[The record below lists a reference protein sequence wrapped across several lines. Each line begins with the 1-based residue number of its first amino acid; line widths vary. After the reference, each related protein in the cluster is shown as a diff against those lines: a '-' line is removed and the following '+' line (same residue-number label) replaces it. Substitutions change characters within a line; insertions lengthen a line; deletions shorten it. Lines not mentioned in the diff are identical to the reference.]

1 MAGEGGRLSATD
13 KSPTGTGEADAGLV
27 ALVQRLDVP
36 MCALDHK
43 GIVTMWNDA
52 MAKALGWPADRA
64 IGREALAMGVAPTD
78 TADAVDIT
86 RTAARSGMWH
96 GRFPVVKADGSRIV
110 GTWLLASFDS
120 SMIVALL
127 DDADHDMADVDMAGA
142 EEANLLLDAVL
153 NSAPVAL
160 AIFDRSIRYVRANQA
175 LAAMNGIRAED
186 HVGVPLDK
194 LFPELAEG
202 PGAAIE
208 HVFKTGEAIVDEPVV
223 LRPPG
228 LDEERH
234 WLVSYY
240 PISLRGEVRWV
251 GSVVIDETERM
262 RLLEAEQ
269 RARRDAERTAEQL
282 ARLQQITALL
292 SSTKTRDDVCT
303 VLVTEGVAGVDAT
316 TAALCLLSDDGAELE
331 LVRSV
336 GLTPDVEA
344 NWRRF
349 PLDAPVPAADAVR
362 TGKAVLFSSLEER
375 DRLYPMFSGQ
385 PSRNQAFATVP
396 LTVGAR
402 TMGAVTFG
410 WAEQR
415 QFSIEDRRFLLAL
428 AEQCAQAVDRC
439 RLAAA
444 EARERKRKEFV
455 AEAGVVLASSLEY
468 QTTMERLARMVLPEL
483 ADACA
488 VHVFE
493 GDRLEMVTVA
503 HVDPAHE
510 KLLRSLGMQDDSL
523 ARSMRLHEVARG
535 REPLLVESVTPDVWH
550 AIAKDDRQRVQL
562 QRLGLSSGLAVPLV
576 ASGQSLGVLSLAMS
590 VSGRRYTADD
600 VSMAREL
607 GDRAAVAVHN
617 ARTHRALRDVART
630 LQRSLLP
637 AESPSIPGLDV
648 AAVYHPVSDSE
659 VGGDFYDV
667 FPVAEG
673 RWGVVIGDVCG
684 KGVQAASLTALARYT
699 VRAVAIGADGPS
711 AVLSRLNQA
720 VLDEGVDDRFCTI
733 AHLMVEPGD
742 GQAKVTLACGG
753 HPLPLLVDAQG
764 GLKAVGRPGSGIGM
778 FPDPD
783 LVDTVHTLG
792 PGEALVLYTDGV
804 LEARS
809 PDGAFDPDL
818 FASALAAAGRAG
830 ADAAGLAG
838 AVERAVLAFE
848 GGHARDDMAVLIL
861 RVPPA

>member
-1 MAGEGGRLSATD
+1 M
-13 KSPTGTGEADAGLV
+13 DAGLV
-27 ALVQRLDVP
+27 ALIERLDVP
-36 MCALDHK
+36 MCALDHR
-43 GIVTMWNDA
+43 GVITMWNDA
-52 MAKALGWPADRA
+52 MAKALGQSADQA
-64 IGREALAMGVAPTD
+64 VGREALAMGVAPTD

-86 RTAARSGMWH
+86 RQVARTGMWH

-110 GTWLLASFDS
+110 GTWLLAAFDS
-120 SMIVALL
+120 SMLVVLL
-127 DDADHDMADVDMAGA
+127 DGADHDETDVDMAGA
-142 EEANLLLDAVL
+142 EEANLLLDGVL
-153 NSAPVAL
+153 NSAPVAM

-175 LAAMNGIRAED
+175 LAAINGIRAED
-186 HVGVPLDK
+186 HVGVPLAK
-194 LFPELAEG
+194 LFPELVEG

-208 HVFKTGEAIVDEPVV
+208 HVFKTGEAIVDEAVV
-223 LRPPG
+223 LSPPG

-251 GSVVIDETERM
+251 GTVIIDETERK
-262 RLLEAEQ
+262 RLLQAEQ
-269 RARRDAERTAEQL
+269 RARHDAERTAEQL

-292 SSTKTRDDVCT
+292 SGTRTRDDVST
-303 VLVTEGVAGVDAT
+303 VLVNEGVAGVGAT
-316 TAALCLLSDDGAELE
+316 TAVLCLLTDDGAELE

-336 GLTPDVEA
+336 GLTPDVEE

-349 PLDAPVPAADAVR
+349 PLDAPVPACDAVK

-375 DRLYPMFSGQ
+375 DRMYPQFSGQ

-402 TMGAVTFG
+402 TMGSVTFG

-415 QFSIEDRRFLLAL
+415 QFSNEDRRYLFAL
-428 AEQCAQAVDRC
+428 AEQCAQALDRC

-444 EARERKRKEFV
+444 EARERRRKEFV
-455 AEAGVVLASSLEY
+455 GEASAVLASSLDY
-468 QTTMERLARMVLPEL
+468 QTTMEHLARMVLPEL

-493 GDRLEMVTVA
+493 GDRLQLVTVA

-510 KLLRSLGMQDDSL
+510 KLLRGLGERDDSM
-523 ARSMRLHEVARG
+523 ARAMRLLEVART

-550 AIAKDDRQRVQL
+550 AVARDDRQRVQL
-562 QRLGLSSGLAVPLV
+562 QRLGLSSGMAVPLV

-600 VSMAREL
+600 VGVAKEL
-607 GDRAAVAVHN
+607 ADRAAVAIQN

-637 AESPSIPGLDV
+637 AKSPSIPGLDV
-648 AAVYHPVSDSE
+648 AAAYHPVSDSE

-667 FPVAEG
+667 FPVGQG

-699 VRAVAIGADGPS
+699 VRTAAVGADSPS
-711 AVLSRLNQA
+711 EVLSRLNQA
-720 VLDEGVDDRFCTI
+720 VLDEGVEDRFCTI
-733 AHLMVEPGD
+733 AHLMVEPGE

-753 HPLPLLVDAQG
+753 HPLPLLVDAAG
-764 GLKAVGRPGSGIGM
+764 GLRPVGRPGSGIGM
-778 FPDPD
+778 FPEPD

-818 FASALAAAGRAG
+818 FARALGAAARKG
-830 ADAAGLAG
+830 ADAAGLAA
-838 AVERAVLAFE
+838 AVEDAVLAFE
-848 GGHARDDMAVLIL
+848 GGRARDDMAVLVL

>member
-1 MAGEGGRLSATD
+1 LSATN
-13 KSPTGTGEADAGLV
+13 KSPTGIHPEADAGLV
-27 ALVQRLDVP
+27 ALIERLDAP
-36 MCALDHK
+36 MCAMDRK
-43 GIVTMWNDA
+43 GVITMWNDA
-52 MAKALGWPADRA
+52 MGKALGWPADRA

-86 RTAARSGMWH
+86 RQVARTGMWH

-110 GTWLLASFDS
+110 GTWLLATFDS
-120 SMIVALL
+120 SMLVVLL
-127 DDADHDMADVDMAGA
+127 DGADNDSSDVDMAGA
-142 EEANLLLDAVL
+142 EEANLLLDGVL
-153 NSAPVAL
+153 NSAPVAM

-175 LAAMNGIRAED
+175 LAAINGIRAED
-186 HVGVPLDK
+186 HVGVPLTK
-194 LFPELAEG
+194 LLPELAEG

-208 HVFKTGEAIVDEPVV
+208 QVFKTGEAIVNEPLV
-223 LRPPG
+223 LSPRG
-228 LDEERH
+228 VNEERH

-251 GSVVIDETERM
+251 GTVIIDETERKG
-262 RLLEAEQ
+262 LLQDAQ
-269 RARRDAERTAEQL
+269 RTTEQL
-282 ARLQQITALL
+282 TRLQQITALL
-292 SSTKTRDDVCT
+292 SGTRTREDVCT
-303 VLVTEGVAGVDAT
+303 VLVNEGVAGVGAT
-316 TAALCLLSDDGAELE
+316 TAVLCLVTDDGAELE

-336 GLTPDVEA
+336 GLTPDVEE
-344 NWRRF
+344 NWRHF
-349 PLDAPVPAADAVR
+349 PIDAPVPASDAVR

-375 DRLYPMFSGQ
+375 DRLYPQFSGQ

-402 TMGAVTFG
+402 TMGSVTFG

-415 QFSIEDRRFLLAL
+415 QFSNEDRRFLFAL
-428 AEQCAQAVDRC
+428 AEQCAQALDRC
-439 RLAAA
+439 RLAVA
-444 EARERKRKEFV
+444 EARERRRKEFIG
-455 AEAGVVLASSLEY
+455 EASAVLASSLDY

-493 GDRLEMVTVA
+493 GDQLKLVTVA

-510 KLLRSLGMQDDSL
+510 KLLLRLGERDGSM
-523 ARSMRLHEVARG
+523 ARAMRLLEVART

-550 AIAKDDRQRVQL
+550 AVARDDRQRVQL
-562 QRLGLSSGLAVPLV
+562 QRLGLSSGMAVPLV
-576 ASGQSLGVLSLAMS
+576 ASGESLGVLSLGMS

-600 VSMAREL
+600 IGVAREL
-607 GDRAAVAVHN
+607 GDRAAVAIHN

-637 AESPSIPGLDV
+637 SASPSIPGLDV
-648 AAVYHPVSDSE
+648 AAAYHPVSDSE

-667 FPVAEG
+667 FPVGEG

-699 VRAVAIGADGPS
+699 VRTAAVGANSPS
-711 AVLSRLNQA
+711 DVLSRLNQA
-720 VLDEGVDDRFCTI
+720 VLDEGVEDRFCTI
-733 AHLMVEPGD
+733 AHLIVEPGD

-753 HPLPLLVDAQG
+753 HPLPLLVDAAG
-764 GLKAVGRPGSGIGM
+764 GLRAVGRPGSGIGM
-778 FPDPD
+778 FPEPD

-818 FASALAAAGRAG
+818 FTSALSAAAVAG
-830 ADAAGLAG
+830 ADAAGLAS
-838 AVERAVLAFE
+838 AVEAAVLAFE
-848 GGHARDDMAVLIL
+848 GGRARDDMAVLVL